1 MVQSQSWPRN
11 DGPDTSY
18 AASAYVQPPL
28 WCKNCLLQPLEFILS
43 EDYNKMT
50 PVKNYQAHQSRV
62 TMLLFVLELE
72 WVLSTG
78 HDKQFVWHCSES
90 GRRLGGR
97 RTGAVASGLQF
108 DVETRHVFIGD
119 HSGQVT
125 ILKLEQENCALVTT
139 FRGHTDA
146 SFQSRLRVASN
157 PCAGPPE
164 GPLATPASP
173 PPRLPPRHPSL
184 LLLRVRQPVRSADV
198 LQARGAQRSGGACVQ
213 PLRLP
218 TVPTGGSVRPLS
230 PRLSPPL
237 AALPP
242 LPVAASEPWTLAS
255 VSVQPALPARSP
267 TSPSEVKAPSLSPRS
282 SQPRE
287 AEAGQQRRVVASA
300 REAGPGRAGPRSL
313 GVAVGQGL
321 RGLGG
326 VGSTENSGK
335 SGPGGENQ
343 HVRGAMMWRRWWES
357 ESGGRGWDAGGAPGR
372 AVERLFLWL
381 LAGRRLPCGLM
392 GRSGCAVPRGPR
404 RGQKPPLTA
413 RWALSK
419 GFVSAGVVPVRC
431 QCRMLPDPPPS
442 VIILS

>member
-1 MVQSQSWPRN
+1 MDHFSHFQVADQAFRTHCSRCAAMA
-11 DGPDTSY
+11 
-18 AASAYVQPPL
+18 AASAG
-28 WCKNCLLQPLEFILS
+28 
-43 EDYNKMT
+43 
-50 PVKNYQAHQSRV
+50 RV
-62 TMLLFVLELE
+62 PRMPRAAPRAP
-72 WVLSTG
+72 SAAP
-78 HDKQFVWHCSES
+78 
-90 GRRLGGR
+90 
-97 RTGAVASGLQF
+97 GAPRERGWGCG
-108 DVETRHVFIGD
+108 TRCIPRSKV
-119 HSGQVT
+119 S
-125 ILKLEQENCALVTT
+125 
-139 FRGHTDA
+139 
-146 SFQSRLRVASN
+146 
-157 PCAGPPE
+157 P
-164 GPLATPASP
+164 GPLAA
-173 PPRLPPRHPSL
+173 
-184 LLLRVRQPVRSADV
+184 LLRTVSRPQALPEVATPGACRSADV

-218 TVPTGGSVRPLS
+218 TVPTGASVRPLS

-287 AEAGQQRRVVASA
+287 AEAGQRRRVVASA

-372 AVERLFLWL
+372 AAERLFLWL